1 MQNRSHNART
11 WHKNVNAGN
20 KHGLAPF
27 GPASQGRLAE
37 IVRSPSPL
45 DSEDSV
51 VCLEDLDAETLD
63 RAEHTAAGALQSA
76 PSAPSQAEAEDLA
89 KDRLVAQ
96 SAAADLAP
104 DQAAPIDDAI
114 DHITAQLAAFCFEQ
128 LERSVMS
135 RDALDLNADRTAV
148 EDEFQVRYCIA
159 AIARRQYI
167 QDLQFR
173 SFPECQITRKD
184 LLQI

>member
-1 MQNRSHNART
+1 VRCSASHHRSQRQHSPSPLDSEDS
-11 WHKNVNAGN
+11 VVC
-20 KHGLAPF
+20 LEDPD
-27 GPASQGRLAE
+27 AE
-37 IVRSPSPL
+37 TLDRAEQRQRSPSPL

-76 PSAPSQAEAEDLA
+76 PSAPSQAEAENLA
-89 KDRLVAQ
+89 EDRLVAQ

-128 LERSVMS
+128 LVLRLLSYLIFTRFAYAS
-135 RDALDLNADRTAV
+135 YLPYLYDRTV
-148 EDEFQVRYCIA
+148 STVYRTHFRLCRYL
-159 AIARRQYI
+159 
-167 QDLQFR
+167 D
-173 SFPECQITRKD
+173 T
-184 LLQI
+184 

>member
-1 MQNRSHNART
+1 VRCSASHHRSQR
-11 WHKNVNAGN
+11 
-20 KHGLAPF
+20 
-27 GPASQGRLAE
+27 Q
-37 IVRSPSPL
+37 RSPSPL

-63 RAEHTAAGALQSA
+63 RTEHTAAGALQSA

-89 KDRLVAQ
+89 EDRLVAQ